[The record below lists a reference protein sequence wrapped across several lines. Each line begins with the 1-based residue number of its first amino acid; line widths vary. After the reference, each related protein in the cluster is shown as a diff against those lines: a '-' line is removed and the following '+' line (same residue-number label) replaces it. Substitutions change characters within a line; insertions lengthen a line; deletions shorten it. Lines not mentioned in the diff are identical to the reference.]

1 MNRRIIRNIVT
12 LLVLIAVAVL
22 GTIVTSWN
30 FMQIYATSEL
40 VWWAA
45 VLAAVGGALVCV
57 GLRLMGRAGNVVR
70 IVILAGVAALA
81 FFKADVI
88 VGGFAYIFNF
98 IIESINNYYNGEI
111 YYIYLTEKMLQ
122 NANQPLF
129 MLIVCALSG
138 WGYMSVLLSHRGTFF
153 AVLFAVFSYLL
164 PATLENVP
172 PLPVLCG
179 VLCFTVCCII
189 LGALPRE
196 KDGLRPR
203 TAGVF
208 AMLWVTL
215 PALVLMFGVTRLVT
229 EADYRAPLIYDD
241 VAGRLVFSLPDIQ
254 QVLADHG
261 VGYGQ
266 QDTENVAGAI
276 GGVDSVSYTD
286 TPIMLVEAP
295 KEGGTLYLKTFQAA
309 QYTRRRWKELPSS
322 VYTGYAGMFEELY
335 ADGLTPLLEGK
346 RAVEQLMDM
355 GAVGIGSAA
364 YDISVMQYECPGN
377 SYVPMSA
384 VQIDGILVEELAEKD
399 MNISLPEDTEGAQ
412 KVRHEYSIYEWRNF
426 SSLDKLVVDG
436 DVLFEDGDS
445 RYRDFVYKYYLDDN
459 TSGSGRIKKELF
471 KKIKSGDYE
480 ISDVSGKARFILDT
494 IAYLGSGE
502 YEYTLSPGVT
512 PASKD
517 YVEYFLFED
526 KKGLCTH
533 FASAAVMIFRCAGI
547 PARYV
552 EGFVVPESLYRGD
565 PIYKEDVVV
574 GSDGKYSKENWHYYK
589 AVVTDRYAHA
599 WVEVYIDGIG
609 WITVDPTPGYASAY
623 MDAQNRYNE
632 NGGADIDEAEDT
644 TPDDTTDDED
654 TTAND
659 GTDFTA
665 DEETTAIN
673 AQDSAADEPDSR
685 TAVDGMTTG
694 NSGGENT
701 GAATS
706 SEGNP
711 DMVHGTDGA
720 QPDGSHGSV
729 KPGDGTGEI
738 PGDGSGEG
746 VYDADNKGGGFDIA
760 AVARALS
767 NIFVPVLHVLL
778 IIIRII
784 ALPAVIVLFLV
795 IRQKYMEQKRVRLY
809 NKACGFD
816 TDERI
821 RRIISYYE
829 RMVKHTKVNTALN
842 MDITEIIESLGVEGM
857 DMEAVKRAVG
867 KALYSDGSTKEDETM
882 LVMAY
887 VAAVREKMYSD
898 KNIFKKLYYKYILAI

>member
-1 MNRRIIRNIVT
+1 MNRRMIRNIVT

-45 VLAAVGGALVCV
+45 VLAAVGGALICV
-57 GLRLMGRAGNVVR
+57 GLRLMGRAGNVVK
-70 IVILAGVAALA
+70 IAILAGVAALA

-98 IIESINNYYNGEI
+98 IIESINNYYDGEI

-122 NANQPLF
+122 NGNQTLF
-129 MLIVCALSG
+129 MLIACALSG
-138 WGYMSVLLSHRGTFF
+138 WGYMSVLLNHRGTFF

-172 PLPVLCG
+172 SLLVLCG
-179 VLCFTVCCII
+179 VLCFTACCII
-189 LGALPRE
+189 LGALPKER
-196 KDGLRPR
+196 DGLRPR

-229 EADYRAPLIYDD
+229 EADYKAPLFYDD
-241 VAGRLVFSLPDIQ
+241 MAGRLVFSLPDIKQ
-254 QVLADHG
+254 ALADHG
-261 VGYGQ
+261 VETGH

-276 GGVDSVSYTD
+276 GGVDSVSFTD

-309 QYTRRRWKELPSS
+309 QYTKRRWKELSSS
-322 VYTGYAGMFEELY
+322 VYTGYAGMFEELH

-364 YDISVMQYECPGN
+364 YDISVMQYECLGN
-377 SYVPMSA
+377 SYIPMSA
-384 VQIDGILVEELAEKD
+384 VQIDGIPVEELAEKD
-399 MNISLPEDTEGAQ
+399 MTIILPEDAEGAQ
-412 KVRHEYSIYEWRNF
+412 NVRHEYSIYEWRNF
-426 SSLDKLVVDG
+426 SSLDKLIVDG

-445 RYRDFVYKYYLDDN
+445 HYRDFVYRYYLDDN
-459 TSGSGRIKKELF
+459 TSCAGRIKRELLTD
-471 KKIKSGDYE
+471 IKSSDYE
-480 ISDVSGKARFILDT
+480 ISDAAGRASFILDT

-574 GSDGKYSKENWHYYK
+574 GSDGKYSKEKWYYYK
-589 AVVTDRYAHA
+589 AIVTDRYAHA

-632 NGGADIDEAEDT
+632 NGGTDSTAGGET
-644 TPDDTTDDED
+644 TS
-654 TTAND
+654 ND
-659 GTDFTA
+659 GEDFTA
-665 DEETTAIN
+665 DEETTAIDE
-673 AQDSAADEPDSR
+673 QDSTANEPDSQ

-694 NSGGENT
+694 NYGGETT

-711 DMVHGTDGA
+711 DMVHGTDNA
-720 QPDGSHGSV
+720 QSDGSHGSGQT
-729 KPGDGTGEI
+729 GDGIGTGEN

-746 VYDADNKGGGFDIA
+746 VYDADNTGGGFDIA

-821 RRIISYYE
+821 RRIMSCYE
-829 RMVKHTKVNTALN
+829 RMVKHTDVNTASN
-842 MDITEIIESLGVEGM
+842 MDITEIVDSLEVEGM
-857 DMEAVKRAVG
+857 DMTAVKRAVG
-867 KALYSDGSTKEDETM
+867 KALFSDGRTKEDETM

-887 VAAVREKMYSD
+887 VAAVRDKIYSD
-898 KNIFKKLYYKYILAI
+898 KNILKKLYYKYILAI

>member
-30 FMQIYATSEL
+30 FMQIYATSQL

-45 VLAAVGGALVCV
+45 VLAAVGGALICV
-57 GLRLMGRAGNVVR
+57 GLRLMGRAGNIVR
-70 IVILAGVAALA
+70 IVILTGVAALA

-111 YYIYLTEKMLQ
+111 YYIYLTEKMLR

-309 QYTRRRWKELPSS
+309 QYTRRRWKELASS

-335 ADGLTPLLEGK
+335 ADGLTPLLEGN

-364 YDISVMQYECPGN
+364 YDISVMQYECQGN
-377 SYVPMSA
+377 SYVPISA
-384 VQIDGILVEELAEKD
+384 VQIDDIPVEELAEKD
-399 MNISLPEDTEGAQ
+399 MTIILPEDAEGAQ
-412 KVRHEYSIYEWRNF
+412 NVRHEYSIYEWRNF

-574 GSDGKYSKENWHYYK
+574 GSDGKYSREKWHYYK
-589 AVVTDRYAHA
+589 AIVTDRYAHA

-623 MDAQNRYNE
+623 MDAQKRYNE
-632 NGGADIDEAEDT
+632 NGSADIDDAEDKT
-644 TPDDTTDDED
+644 SDDT
-654 TTAND
+654 AN
-659 GTDFTA
+659 
-665 DEETTAIN
+665 DEETTQIDGTDSTADEGTTSIGE
-673 AQDSAADEPDSR
+673 QDSAADEPDSR
-685 TAVDGMTTG
+685 TTADGMTAG
-694 NSGGENT
+694 NSGGETT
-701 GAATS
+701 GSAMS
-706 SEGNP
+706 SEGNT

-821 RRIISYYE
+821 RRIMSYYE

-842 MDITEIIESLGVEGM
+842 MDITEIIEDLGVEGM
-857 DMEAVKRAVG
+857 DMEVVKRAVG

>member
-12 LLVLIAVAVL
+12 LTVLIAVAVL

-30 FMQIYATSEL
+30 FMQIYATSRL
-40 VWWAA
+40 AWWAA
-45 VLAAVGGALVCV
+45 VPAAAGGAFICV
-57 GLRLMGRAGNVVR
+57 GLGLMGRVGNVVKTA
-70 IVILAGVAALA
+70 ILAGVAALA

-98 IIESINNYYNGEI
+98 MIESINNYYNGGI
-111 YYIYLTEKMLQ
+111 YYIYLTEKMLR
-122 NANQPLF
+122 NGNQPLF
-129 MLIVCALSG
+129 MLIACALSG
-138 WGYMSVLLSHRGTFF
+138 WGYMSVLLNHRGTFF
-153 AVLFAVFSYLL
+153 AVLSAVFSYLL

-179 VLCFTVCCII
+179 VLCFMVCCII

-196 KDGLRPR
+196 RDGLRPR

-241 VAGRLVFSLPDIQ
+241 VAGRLVFSLQDIK
-254 QVLADHG
+254 QVLVDHG
-261 VGYGQ
+261 VETGQ
-266 QDTENVAGAI
+266 QDTKNDAGAI
-276 GGVDSVSYTD
+276 GSVDSVSYTD

-309 QYTRRRWKELPSS
+309 QYTKRRWKELPSS

-335 ADGLTPLLEGK
+335 ADGLTPVLAAN
-346 RAVEQLMDM
+346 RAVEALMDM

-364 YDISVMQYECPGN
+364 YDISVLQYECRGN
-377 SYVPMSA
+377 SYIPVSA
-384 VQIDGILVEELAEKD
+384 VQIDAIPVEDLMEKD
-399 MNISLPEDTEGAQ
+399 MNIRLPEDTEGAQ
-412 KVRHEYSIYEWRNF
+412 NVRHEYSIYEWRNF
-426 SSLDKLVVDG
+426 SSLDKLIVDG
-436 DVLFEDGDS
+436 DVLLDDEDN
-445 RYRDFVYKYYLDDN
+445 RYRDFVYRYYLDDN
-459 TSGSGRIKKELF
+459 TSCAGRIKRELLPD
-471 KKIKSGDYE
+471 IKSGDYE
-480 ISDVSGKARFILDT
+480 IGDVSGRARFILDT
-494 IAYLGSGE
+494 IAYLGSGG

-517 YVEYFLFED
+517 YVEYFLFEE
-526 KKGLCTH
+526 KRGLCTH

-552 EGFVVPESLYRGD
+552 EGFVVPESLYGGD
-565 PIYKEDVVV
+565 PVYKEDVVV
-574 GSDGKYSKENWHYYK
+574 GSDGKYGRESWHYYK
-589 AVVTDRYAHA
+589 AIVTDRYAHA

-623 MDAQNRYNE
+623 MNAQNRYNE
-632 NGGADIDEAEDT
+632 NGGTDIADAEDKI
-644 TPDDTTDDED
+644 PHDTT
-654 TTAND
+654 
-659 GTDFTA
+659 G
-665 DEETTAIN
+665 DEETAAIDE
-673 AQDSAADEPDSR
+673 QDSTANEPDSR
-685 TAVDGMTTG
+685 TTVDGMATE
-694 NSGGENT
+694 NSYDET
-701 GAATS
+701 AGAVMS
-706 SEGNP
+706 SERNP
-711 DMVHGTDGA
+711 DMVQGTDDA
-720 QPDGSHGSV
+720 RSDGSHGSV

-738 PGDGSGEG
+738 QGDGSGEG
-746 VYDADNKGGGFDIA
+746 VYDEDNTGGGFDIA

-821 RRIISYYE
+821 RRIMSCYE
-829 RMVKHTKVNTALN
+829 RMVKHTDADTALN
-842 MDITEIIESLGVEGM
+842 MDITEIIDGMPVEGM
-857 DMEAVKRAVG
+857 DMTAVKSAVG
-867 KALYSDGSTKEDETM
+867 RALFSNGRTKEDETM

-887 VAAVREKMYSD
+887 VAAVRERIYSD
-898 KNIFKKLYYKYILAI
+898 KNILKKLYYKYILAI

>member
-1 MNRRIIRNIVT
+1 MNRRMIRNIVT

-22 GTIVTSWN
+22 GTIVTSRN
-30 FMQIYATSEL
+30 FMQIYATAQL

-45 VLAAVGGALVCV
+45 VLAAAGGALVCV
-57 GLRLMGRAGNVVR
+57 GLKLMGRAGIVVK
-70 IVILAGVAALA
+70 IAILAGVAVLT

-98 IIESINNYYNGEI
+98 IIEAINNYYNGEI
-111 YYIYLTEKMLQ
+111 YYIYLTEKMLK
-122 NANQPLF
+122 NASQSMF
-129 MLIVCALSG
+129 MLIACALSG
-138 WGYMSVLLSHRGTFF
+138 WGYMSVLLNHRGTFF

-164 PATLENVP
+164 PATLENAP

-179 VLCFTVCCII
+179 VLCFTACCII
-189 LGALPRE
+189 LGALPKER
-196 KDGLRPR
+196 DGLRPR

-229 EADYRAPLIYDD
+229 EADYRAPLFYDD
-241 VAGRLVFSLPDIQ
+241 MAGRFVFSLPDIK

-261 VGYGQ
+261 VETGK
-266 QDTENVAGAI
+266 QDTENDAGAI
-276 GGVDSVSYTD
+276 GGVDSVNYMD

-309 QYTRRRWKELPSS
+309 QYTKRRWKELPSS

-335 ADGLTPLLEGK
+335 ADGLTPVLAAN
-346 RAVEQLMDM
+346 RAVEELIDM

-364 YDISVMQYECPGN
+364 YNISVMQYECPGN
-377 SYVPMSA
+377 SYIPISA
-384 VQIDGILVEELAEKD
+384 VQVDGIPVEDLTEKD
-399 MNISLPEDTEGAQ
+399 MNIRLPEDTEGAQ
-412 KVRHEYSIYEWRNF
+412 NVRHEYSLYEWRNF
-426 SSLDKLVVDG
+426 SSLDKLIVDG
-436 DVLFEDGDS
+436 DVLLEDEDS
-445 RYRDFVYKYYLDDN
+445 RYRDFVYRYYLDDN
-459 TSGSGRIKKELF
+459 TSCAGRIKRELLTD
-471 KKIKSGDYE
+471 IKSSNYE
-480 ISDVSGKARFILDT
+480 ISDAAGRARFILDT

-517 YVEYFLFED
+517 YVEYFLFEE
-526 KKGLCTH
+526 KRGLCTH

-565 PIYKEDVVV
+565 PIYKEDVIV
-574 GSDGKYSKENWHYYK
+574 GSDGKYGKERWHYYK
-589 AVVTDRYAHA
+589 AIVTDRYAHA

-623 MDAQNRYNE
+623 MNTQTWYNGDDE
-632 NGGADIDEAEDT
+632 NGGADINDAEDET
-644 TPDDTTDDED
+644 TDDTT
-654 TTAND
+654 N
-659 GTDFTA
+659 
-665 DEETTAIN
+665 DEETTAVDET
-673 AQDSAADEPDSR
+673 DSTADETDATDELGSE
-685 TAVDGMTTG
+685 TTVDGMTTE
-694 NSGGENT
+694 NSGDETT
-701 GAATS
+701 GAVTS
-706 SEGNP
+706 SDGNP
-711 DMVHGTDGA
+711 DMVHGTDDA
-720 QPDGSHGSV
+720 LSDGSHGSGQT
-729 KPGDGTGEI
+729 GDGTGTGKT

-746 VYDADNKGGGFDIA
+746 VYDADNTGGGFDIA

-821 RRIISYYE
+821 RRIMSCYE
-829 RMVKHTKVNTALN
+829 RMVKHTDVNTASN
-842 MDITEIIESLGVEGM
+842 MDITEIIDSLEVDGM
-857 DMEAVKRAVG
+857 DMAAVKRAVG
-867 KALYSDGSTKEDETM
+867 KALFSDGSTKEDETM

-887 VAAVREKMYSD
+887 VAAVREKIYSD
-898 KNIFKKLYYKYILAI
+898 KNILKKLYYKYILVI